1 MVPGFGMFKNV
12 GKKSLKTI
20 HQLNIFTLSSKM
32 RRFALVL
39 TVASNTLLKGLHRSS
54 MCLKFDIQMKGL
66 CVYGSPELLYWN
78 EFLFRHFSLCIS
90 VCVVCVFCV
99 SVVFGVYILFV
110 CVCVSVCVSVCMC
123 VFVCVCVC
131 LYVCLCMCVSVCV
144 CMYVCASV
152 CVSVCMCVFVCVCLY
167 VCVFVCVCL
176 HTALYVIH
184 QFVNQHV
191 CNISGVISC
200 QFVCMLEERVLE
212 ETDTSHAM
220 DVTVDV
226 FSCSYLY
233 FWKIHVQQAI
243 DFHEITPEILGC
255 RCTDE
260 YDDKSDELQLRSE
273 DSNDVVSMWQRGNI
287 IHQPTS

>member
-1 MVPGFGMFKNV
+1 MVTTRGCVSGRWWRTSWCKLWGISCVPGYGMFKNV

-110 CVCVSVCVSVCMC
+110 CVCVCVCVSV
-123 VFVCVCVC
+123 
-131 LYVCLCMCVSVCV
+131 
-144 CMYVCASV
+144 YVCASV

-176 HTALYVIH
+176 YV
-184 QFVNQHV
+184 
-191 CNISGVISC
+191 C
-200 QFVCMLEERVLE
+200 VCMCTLIFLVCASACENANSLHEL
-212 ETDTSHAM
+212 S
-220 DVTVDV
+220 VDDIST
-226 FSCSYLY
+226 FSR
-233 FWKIHVQQAI
+233 KR
-243 DFHEITPEILGC
+243 ITASCASCEFQFIIL
-255 RCTDE
+255 
-260 YDDKSDELQLRSE
+260 
-273 DSNDVVSMWQRGNI
+273 V
-287 IHQPTS
+287 

>member
-110 CVCVSVCVSVCMC
+110 CVCVCVCVSV
-123 VFVCVCVC
+123 
-131 LYVCLCMCVSVCV
+131 YVCV
-144 CMYVCASV
+144 CMCVCLYVCASV

-176 HTALYVIH
+176 YVCTA
-184 QFVNQHV
+184 
-191 CNISGVISC
+191 S
-200 QFVCMLEERVLE
+200 MEERL
-212 ETDTSHAM
+212 
-220 DVTVDV
+220 
-226 FSCSYLY
+226 FSRVYLY
-233 FWKIHVQQAI
+233 FCRYIDVWSVCVQHDWRVCRNGKIQLVQQDAEW
-243 DFHEITPEILGC
+243 FSLKWT
-255 RCTDE
+255 TWK
-260 YDDKSDELQLRSE
+260 Y
-273 DSNDVVSMWQRGNI
+273 
-287 IHQPTS
+287 